1 MSEGKKMVSVECP
14 YCGQAKMVEASEN
27 PDKMQAAA
35 EETRLAVEAC
45 FCEGAKKER
54 RIKQRNEKKN
64 KYLNERFKD
73 HPARDFVSMCIETV
87 DTWDT
92 GVESVQFKMSDGYT
106 HKIYLN
112 KDNDL
117 KIKATKKNEEEV
129 TI

>member
-1 MSEGKKMVSVECP
+1 MSEAIKNVIPVECP
-14 YCGQAKMVEASEN
+14 YCGQSKMVEDTGD
-27 PDKMQAAA
+27 PDQNRQQAVD
-35 EETRLAVEAC
+35 LC
-45 FCEGAKKER
+45 FCEGAKSER
-54 RIKQRNEKKN
+54 RMIQRNEKKN

-92 GVESVQFKMSDGYT
+92 GVESVTFKMADGYT

>member
-1 MSEGKKMVSVECP
+1 MSEGKKTAAVECP
-14 YCGQAKMVEASEN
+14 YCGQIKMVEDTGDPADLKEKAI
-27 PDKMQAAA
+27 D
-35 EETRLAVEAC
+35 AC
-45 FCEGAKKER
+45 FCEGAKQQR
-54 RIKQRNEKKN
+54 RIKQRNEKK
-64 KYLNERFKD
+64 KRYLEQRFTNEAD
-73 HPARDFVSMCIETV
+73 RDFIARCIDTV

-92 GVESVQFKMSDGYT
+92 GVESVQIKMSDGYT

>member
-1 MSEGKKMVSVECP
+1 MSEGKKMVSIECP
-14 YCGQAKMVEASEN
+14 YCGQAKMVEASED
-27 PDKMQAAA
+27 PDKMLAA
-35 EETRLAVEAC
+35 AVEAC

-54 RIKQRNEKKN
+54 RMMQRIEKKN

-73 HPARDFVSMCIETV
+73 HPAREFVNTCIETV

-92 GVESVQFKMSDGYT
+92 GVESVTFKMADGYT

>member
-1 MSEGKKMVSVECP
+1 MSEVKNVIPVECP
-14 YCGQAKMVEASEN
+14 YCGQSKMVEDTGDPEQN
-27 PDKMQAAA
+27 RQQAIDSC
-35 EETRLAVEAC
+35 V
-45 FCEGAKKER
+45 CEGAIKER
-54 RIKQRNEKKN
+54 RVKLRNKKKKRYLEQRFDNEADR
-64 KYLNERFKD
+64 EFI
-73 HPARDFVSMCIETV
+73 AACIDTV

-92 GVESVQFKMSDGYT
+92 GVESVQVKMSDGYT

>member
-1 MSEGKKMVSVECP
+1 MSEAIKNVIPVECP
-14 YCGQAKMVEASEN
+14 YCGQSKMVEDTGD
-27 PDKMQAAA
+27 PDQNRQQA
-35 EETRLAVEAC
+35 VDSC
-45 FCEGAKKER
+45 YCEGAKSER
-54 RIKQRNEKKN
+54 RKKQREDKKRRYLEQRFTNEA
-64 KYLNERFKD
+64 D
-73 HPARDFVSMCIETV
+73 RDFIKACINVV

-92 GVESVQFKMSDGYT
+92 GVESVQVKMSDGYT

>member
-1 MSEGKKMVSVECP
+1 MSEVKNVIPVECP
-14 YCGQAKMVEASEN
+14 YCGQSKMVEDTGDPEQN
-27 PDKMQAAA
+27 RQQAADS
-35 EETRLAVEAC
+35 C
-45 FCEGAKKER
+45 FCEGAKQVR
-54 RIKQRNEKKN
+54 RIRQRNEKKK
-64 KYLNERFKD
+64 KYLDERFINEAD
-73 HPARDFVSMCIETV
+73 REFIAHCIDTV

-92 GVESVQFKMSDGYT
+92 GVESVQVKMSDGYT

>member
-14 YCGQAKMVEASEN
+14 YCGQTKMVEASED
-27 PDKMQAAA
+27 PAKMQAAV
-35 EETRLAVEAC
+35 VEAC

-54 RIKQRNEKKN
+54 RMIQRNEKKN

-92 GVESVQFKMSDGYT
+92 GVESVTFKMADGYT

-117 KIKATKKNEEEV
+117 KIKAVKKNEEEV